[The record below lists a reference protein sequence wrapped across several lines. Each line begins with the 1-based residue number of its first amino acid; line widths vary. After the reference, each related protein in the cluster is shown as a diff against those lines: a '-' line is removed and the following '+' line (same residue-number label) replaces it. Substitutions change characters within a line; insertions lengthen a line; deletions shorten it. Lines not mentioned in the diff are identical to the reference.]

1 MSTSNDSAMESSV
14 LGWPLSW
21 RIWILLNV
29 SFYNLLG
36 NAFAAGAPPLFSR
49 IIAELHCT
57 SEEASQLSTYV
68 LLTLGLSNIFAL
80 PAASLIG
87 KRYTILISLVM
98 FFVFCLWSGEATTF
112 NNLRCSRILGGL
124 AGGLVEAL
132 GPSFVEEAFP
142 NKQLASAMVVYVG
155 LLAAG
160 SSVGPIISGLV
171 ADGTGDWRWYFRILS
186 ALIFITFVGSLI
198 MLPET
203 RADSPKT
210 AEVEL
215 NPVITE
221 DNPKGLPLSP
231 TYAEV
236 ENANQQGFP
245 GPRELGK
252 QWRLR
257 SFSTAYVDMDWK
269 LAASSLFQPLQLL
282 GAPQVIVTTLVFG
295 LTIGWTVL
303 VSILLSVV
311 YSPPPL
317 LWGARDVG
325 LLSVGPLV
333 GLLIGLPIGGALAD
347 YLFNRDT
354 RRNGGKQDPASRL
367 PAVIIGGLISPAG
380 CLVIGYGLASPEKWA
395 QVSVGYGML
404 ATGLTCSANVLLTYA
419 VDTMPPRA
427 SHIGVLVNLIKNSV
441 GFGVSYAATSWMA
454 QAGPV
459 AQFGTMAG
467 ILWAVYLL
475 VIPLYFFS
483 ETVIR
488 KTAFLA

>member
-1 MSTSNDSAMESSV
+1 MSTSTDSVMESSV

-49 IIAELHCT
+49 IISELHCT

-98 FFVFCLWSGEATTF
+98 FFVFCLWSGEASTF
-112 NNLRCSRILGGL
+112 NDLRTSRILGGL

-142 NKQLASAMVVYVG
+142 NNQLASAMVVYVG
-155 LLAAG
+155 FLAAG
-160 SSVGPIISGLV
+160 SSIGPIISGVV

-186 ALIFITFVGSLI
+186 ALIFVTFVGSLI

-210 AEVEL
+210 TEEVEL
-215 NPVITE
+215 SPVTE

-236 ENANQQGFP
+236 ENANQQGYS
-245 GPRELGK
+245 GSRELGK

-257 SFSTAYVDMDWK
+257 SFST
-269 LAASSLFQPLQLL
+269 
-282 GAPQVIVTTLVFG
+282 
-295 LTIGWTVL
+295 
-303 VSILLSVV
+303 
-311 YSPPPL
+311 SPPPL

-325 LLSVGPLV
+325 LLSVGPLIGLLV
-333 GLLIGLPIGGALAD
+333 GLPVGGALAD
-347 YLFNRDT
+347 YLFNRAT
-354 RRNGGKQDPASRL
+354 RRNGGRQDPASRL
-367 PAVIIGGLISPAG
+367 PAVIIGDLISPAG
-380 CLVIGYGLASPEKWA
+380 CLVIGYGLASPENWA

-441 GFGVSYAATSWMA
+441 GFGASYAATSWMA

-483 ETVIR
+483 DTVIR
-488 KTAFLA
+488 KTAALA

>member
-1 MSTSNDSAMESSV
+1 
-14 LGWPLSW
+14 
-21 RIWILLNV
+21 
-29 SFYNLLG
+29 
-36 NAFAAGAPPLFSR
+36 
-49 IIAELHCT
+49 
-57 SEEASQLSTYV
+57 
-68 LLTLGLSNIFAL
+68 
-80 PAASLIG
+80 
-87 KRYTILISLVM
+87 
-98 FFVFCLWSGEATTF
+98 
-112 NNLRCSRILGGL
+112 
-124 AGGLVEAL
+124 
-132 GPSFVEEAFP
+132 
-142 NKQLASAMVVYVG
+142 MVVYVG

-160 SSVGPIISGLV
+160 SSIGPIISGVV

-186 ALIFITFVGSLI
+186 ALIFVTFVGTLI

-210 AEVEL
+210 AEEVEL
-215 NPVITE
+215 GPITE

-236 ENANQQGFP
+236 ENANQQGYS
-245 GPRELGK
+245 GSRELGK
-252 QWRLR
+252 QWRMR
-257 SFSTAYVDMDWK
+257 SFSTSYIDMDWK
-269 LAASSLFQPLQLL
+269 NAASSLFQPLQLL
-282 GAPQVIVTTLVFG
+282 SAPQVIVTTLVFG

-325 LLSVGPLV
+325 LLSVGPLIGLLV
-333 GLLIGLPIGGALAD
+333 GLPVGGALAD
-347 YLFNRDT
+347 YLFNRAT
-354 RRNGGKQDPASRL
+354 RRNGGRRDPASRL

-483 ETVIR
+483 DTVIR
-488 KTAFLA
+488 KTAALA